1 MDNTKRALG
10 FVKNKETAIAK
21 EVFSISDNIAEV
33 PDLLKQVVESVNSL
47 RDKKSMEVSFEPEK
61 VAEILK
67 KDEEFKSEL
76 KAKDGPT
83 AEEVAQELSSM
94 QSFLNKVEGKPGESV
109 TPYEVVE
116 ELKLDKDFIESVK
129 GDPGKPGIPGDPGA
143 DSNPEDVA
151 ALLKSDIT
159 FVEELRGKDG
169 SPDSPFDIRRKLEML
184 IGDDRLSASHIKGF
198 EEFTEDIKAQVKSQN
213 GPAGTFLGGNVR
225 YFKDLSDVNFSG
237 ITNGQVP
244 VWDSTTHKWLPGTGA
259 GGGTWGSITGTLS
272 DQTDL
277 QAAFDNKVTK
287 NSSITGATKTK
298 ITYDSKGLVTS
309 GTDATTADIADS
321 SNRRYVTDAQLTVI
335 GNTSG
340 TNTGDQTSIVGITGT
355 KAQFDT
361 AVTDGN
367 FLYVGDV
374 TQYTD
379 ELAQDAVG
387 GILVDSSEID
397 FTYSDATPSITAS
410 IVAGSIDETKLDTSV
425 NASLD
430 LADSA
435 VQPATLSGYFNKS
448 TDDTDDITVGTT
460 NKFATAAEKTKLGH
474 ITITQAVDLDALE
487 SAVAALDQATILKG
501 TWDASA
507 GTFPGSGSAQ
517 AGWSY
522 IVSVAGTV
530 DGTAFS
536 INDRIIAITDNAST
550 TTFASNWFKADYTDQ
565 VLSVFGR
572 TGAVTATSGDYN
584 TSQVTENT
592 NLYFTDERAQDAVG
606 GMVDS
611 TIVYT
616 DGTPLLSRAA
626 LTGAI
631 TASAGSNTT
640 ALGSFTKAQLDSAV
654 SDGNVLYVGDVTSNA
669 THTGEVTGATT
680 LTVDKTAI
688 TNRTEVTAA
697 VGDHVMIA
705 DASDSSNLKK
715 VTVQTIVDLASGSG
729 ISESLAIA
737 YAVSL

>member
-1 MDNTKRALG
+1 MKKERAISYLQD
-10 FVKNKETAIAK
+10 KELALAKTQFEIADALQEIKDLQKEVAQIEKGKKPAIA
-21 EVFSISDNIAEV
+21 
-33 PDLLKQVVESVNSL
+33 VNL
-47 RDKKSMEVSFEPEK
+47 DPEA
-61 VAEILK
+61 VATV
-67 KDEEFKSEL
+67 L
-76 KAKDGPT
+76 KADTDFKLDVRGDQGETGEQGPEGPQGPQGAPGRDGKDGKAGPKGPKGDRGEAGKDGKDGKDGAPGQNGSPDT
-83 AEEVAQELSSM
+83 AEEVR
-94 QSFLNKVEGKPGESV
+94 NKLASLEGDERLDVSAIKGWEN
-109 TPYEVVE
+109 
-116 ELKLDKDFIESVK
+116 LKTKAKDFIV
-129 GDPGKPGIPGDPGA
+129 GGA
-143 DSNPEDVA
+143 RF
-151 ALLKSDIT
+151 I
-159 FVEELRGKDG
+159 
-169 SPDSPFDIRRKLEML
+169 
-184 IGDDRLSASHIKGF
+184 
-198 EEFTEDIKAQVKSQN
+198 
-213 GPAGTFLGGNVR
+213 
-225 YFKDLSDVNFSG
+225 KDLVDVRVTSP
-237 ITNGQVP
+237 TNGQVLT
-244 VWDSTTHKWLPGTGA
+244 WDATNNRWKNADATGG

-277 QAAFDNKVTK
+277 QTALDGKANTLGSDDN
-287 NSSITGATKTK
+287 
-298 ITYDSKGLVTS
+298 
-309 GTDATTADIADS
+309 
-321 SNRRYVTDAQLTVI
+321 YVTDAEKTKLS
-335 GNTSG
+335 NLSG

-387 GILVDSSEID
+387 GILSDSSEID
-397 FTYSDATPSITAS
+397 FTYNDGAPSITAS
-410 IVAGSIDETKLDTSV
+410 IVTGSIDETKLDASV

-435 VQPATLSGYFNKS
+435 VQPATLTGYFNKS
-448 TDDTDDITVGTT
+448 TDDTDDITVGST

-474 ITITQAVDLDALE
+474 ISVTQAVDLDALE
-487 SAVAALDQATILKG
+487 TAVAALDQATVLKG

-530 DGTAFS
+530 DGTAFAL
-536 INDRIIAITDNAST
+536 NDRIIAITDNAST

-565 VLSVFGR
+565 VLSVFSR
-572 TGAVTATSGDYN
+572 TGAVTAQSGDYN

-606 GMVDS
+606 SMVDS

-640 ALGSFTKAQLDSAV
+640 ALGSFTKAQLDTAV

-669 THTGEVTGATT
+669 THTGEVTGSTALT
-680 LTVDKTAI
+680 LDKTAI
-688 TNRTEVTAA
+688 TNRSEVTAA
-697 VGDHVMIA
+697 VGDHVLIA
-705 DASDSSNLKK
+705 DASDTSNLKK

-729 ISESLAIA
+729 VSESLAIA